1 MKSPFSFPTVGNRF
15 KQLAAFAVLAT
26 SLPAQAGTLEEIY
39 NLAVQNDPQLGAAEA
54 VFLSRNEVVTQSRAG
69 LLPNVSIGAN
79 TTAFDRWLPGT
90 GTPTDSFNDHAW
102 QAVLTQPVFRLDS
115 WYRFQQSKNVQAE
128 AKANFAAEQQALLV
142 RVAESY
148 FAILQSE
155 ASLTSSNAARDAVQR
170 QLEQVQ
176 QRFDVGL
183 VAITDVLESQAAYDS
198 ATVTVIEAE
207 GAQTTSFE
215 PIVRLTGATYNEV
228 FGLSEDFP
236 VSMPEPQSEDAW
248 VQMALENNYQLAAA
262 REQVAAAERG
272 VALAR
277 SGHAPSVT
285 AQVAYAESVNGS
297 VNLFGNEVHQ
307 RSAQLSLNVP
317 IYQGG
322 GVRSGVKQAGYDLQ
336 AAQESLDLTR
346 RQIIESTRSLYSAIV
361 TDVARVRATLRG
373 IESSQSALDATQTGY
388 EVGTRNI
395 VDVLNAQRNLY
406 ASQFQYESARYQY
419 VLDILRLKQAVGTLN
434 PDDIYDLNR
443 FIDPAIVVSRTSAT
457 TR

>member
-1 MKSPFSFPTVGNRF
+1 MKSPFLKHSFC
-15 KQLAAFAVLAT
+15 QLVAGATLTFSLTTHAA
-26 SLPAQAGTLEEIY
+26 TLEDIY
-39 NLAVQNDPQLGAAEA
+39 NLAVENDPQLGAAEA
-54 VFLSRNEVVTQSRAG
+54 VFLSRNEVVAQSRAG
-69 LLPNVSIGAN
+69 LLPNVALQAN
-79 TTAFDRWLPGT
+79 TNAVDRWLPGT
-90 GTPTDSFNDHAW
+90 GTGTDSFNDHAW

-115 WYRFQQSKNVQAE
+115 WYRFQQAKNVQAE
-128 AKANFAAEQQALLV
+128 ARANFASEQQSLLV

-207 GAQTTSFE
+207 GTQTTSFE
-215 PIVRLTGATYNEV
+215 PIVRLTGQNFYEV
-228 FGLSEDFP
+228 NGLSEDFP
-236 VSMPEPQSEDAW
+236 VKLPEPQNESAW
-248 VQMALENNYQLAAA
+248 VEMALENNYQLAAA

-272 VALAR
+272 LVVAK
-277 SGHAPSVT
+277 SGYAPTVN
-285 AQVAYAESVNGS
+285 AQVSYAESVNGS
-297 VNLFGNEVHQ
+297 INLFGNEVHQ
-307 RSAQLSLNVP
+307 RSAQLSINVP

-322 GVRSGVKQAGYDLQ
+322 GVRSGVKQAGYDLN
-336 AAQESLDLTR
+336 AAKENLDLTR
-346 RQIIESTRSLYSAIV
+346 ARIIENTRSLYSAIN
-361 TDVARVRATLRG
+361 TDVARVRATRRG
-373 IESSQSALDATQTGY
+373 IESAQSALDATQTGY

-395 VDVLNAQRNLY
+395 VDVLNAQRNLF

-419 VLDILRLKQAVGTLN
+419 VLDTLRLKQAVGTLN
-434 PDDIYDLNR
+434 PDDIYELNR
-443 FIDPAIVVSRTSAT
+443 FIDPAIVVSRTNAT